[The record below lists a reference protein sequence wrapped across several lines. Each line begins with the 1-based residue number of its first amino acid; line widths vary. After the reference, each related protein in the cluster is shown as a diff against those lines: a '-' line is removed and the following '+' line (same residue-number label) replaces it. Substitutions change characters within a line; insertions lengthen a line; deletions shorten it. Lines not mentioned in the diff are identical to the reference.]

1 MQEKIELQPLPI
13 LNIGQIDLNTPLET
27 KSMNSKRSKNIRSP
41 HATHHG
47 KNSSFLR
54 NRSKSIR
61 KETNGQNTGADR
73 RLTTSP
79 KLFNQS
85 VTDKLAY
92 SVVDSDLGGIDKQSI
107 YSATAHP
114 NQQKAHQSKRK
125 SQYHESLN
133 NSTKRKSTARS
144 KKSKVIVPQPQKLEP
159 FDRKLHM
166 DNLDDDHFEA

>member
-1 MQEKIELQPLPI
+1 MPI

-61 KETNGQNTGADR
+61 KETANGQNTATDR
-73 RLTTSP
+73 RLATSP

-92 SVVDSDLGGIDKQSI
+92 SVVDSDLGVGGCIDKQSV

-114 NQQKAHQSKRK
+114 NQQKVHQSKKK

-144 KKSKVIVPQPQKLEP
+144 KKSKIVVP
-159 FDRKLHM
+159 
-166 DNLDDDHFEA
+166 